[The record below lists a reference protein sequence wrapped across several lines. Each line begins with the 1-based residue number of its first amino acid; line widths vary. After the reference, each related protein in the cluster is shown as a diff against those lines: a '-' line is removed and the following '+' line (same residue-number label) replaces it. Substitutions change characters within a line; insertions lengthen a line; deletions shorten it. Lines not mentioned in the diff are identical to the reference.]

1 MCSSCTLQ
9 AMTLRRDAARNRD
22 KLIEAAQ
29 VVFAEQG
36 LDVPL
41 DAVADQACVGIA
53 TLYRRFPTRDAL
65 IAAAFE
71 DRMAEFV
78 RAAEEALDNPD
89 PWTGFSAFVEHICEM
104 QAAERGVGN
113 VFTRTLPAAPVLE
126 ELRERGYALVVRLIE
141 RAKLAGRLRAD
152 VTPEDLPLLLMA
164 NAGVVEATGESAPAA
179 SRRFVALMLEAFR
192 PDGANVLAPPVE
204 PRDMYRALRRAGRP
218 RRAAPSA

>member
-1 MCSSCTLQ
+1 MCTLV

-29 VVFAEQG
+29 AVFAEQG

-41 DAVADQACVGIA
+41 GAVADRACVGIG

-71 DRMAEFV
+71 DRMAEYV
-78 RAAEEALDNPD
+78 RVAEEALEDPD
-89 PWTGFSAFVEHICEM
+89 PWTGFAGFVEHICEM
-104 QAAERGVGN
+104 QAADRGVGD

-126 ELRERGYALVVRLIE
+126 EQRERGYAYVVRLIE
-141 RAKLAGRLRAD
+141 RAKLAGRLRPD

-164 NAGVVEATGESAPAA
+164 NAGVVEATGDAAPRA

-192 PDGANVLAPPVE
+192 PDGASVLAPPVD
-204 PRDMYRALRRAGRP
+204 PRDMYRALRRAGRG
-218 RRAAPSA
+218 RRAGPLR